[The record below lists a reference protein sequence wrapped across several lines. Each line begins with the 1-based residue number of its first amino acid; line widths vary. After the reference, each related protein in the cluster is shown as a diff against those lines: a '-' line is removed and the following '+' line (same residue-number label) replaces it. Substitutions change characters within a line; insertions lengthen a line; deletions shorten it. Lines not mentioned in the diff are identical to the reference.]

1 MKYAHLACS
10 SAIALILGGCNY
22 VQLSDAGSAVA
33 QASAADVVNC
43 ENAGTVSAN
52 TKSRV
57 VFKRPSAK
65 VREELIV
72 LARNRAADLGAN
84 AIIPEAAPINGV
96 QRFLAY
102 KCN

>member
-1 MKYAHLACS
+1 MKYTHLVCS
-10 SAIALILGGCNY
+10 SAIALVLGGCNF

-43 ENAGTVSAN
+43 ESAGTVSAN

-57 VFKRPSAK
+57 LLKRPSAQ
-65 VREELIV
+65 VQEELIV

-84 AIIPEAAPINGV
+84 AIVPEADSVNGV